1 MGMKMENYKNTPSFY
16 NTKEVFQK
24 YLAMTSYYTILQDAV
39 CKIVKYCNP
48 KTILELG
55 SGTGS
60 TACRLAKENKNSFV
74 IAVDMRKNMIDIGRK
89 ISQKKNINNIDFI
102 KSEMVDYIEKQREIS
117 EIIVLLYSFH
127 HILDPDENKIEFLRL
142 CRSKLPKNGK
152 ICIGETFLPDCSNRA
167 ILNSKITECWSKRIL
182 EGYSSTFWASL
193 DGISYDSIERA
204 REIANFSMEHEKK
217 AGELVLHRDNEY
229 LVTMNWL
236 LKQATSLGYNVE
248 IAEPCNSVGDAVI
261 LLSLNTKSSTAKE
274 IQL

>member
-1 MGMKMENYKNTPSFY
+1 MENYKNTPSFY

-24 YLAMTSYYTILQDAV
+24 YLARTSYYTVMQDAV
-39 CKIVKYCNP
+39 CKIVKHCNP

-74 IAVDMRKNMIDIGRK
+74 MAVDMRENMVDIGQE
-89 ISQKKNINNIDFI
+89 ISHEKNIKNIDFVL
-102 KSEMVDYIEKQREIS
+102 SEMVDYIEKQGELS

-127 HILDPDENKIEFLRL
+127 HIPDPDENKIKFLRL
-142 CRSKLPKNGK
+142 CKSKLPKDGK
-152 ICIGETFLPDCSNRA
+152 ICIAETFLPDCSNRA

-193 DGISYDSIERA
+193 DGVSYGDIERA

-229 LVTMNWL
+229 LVSMNWL
-236 LKQATSLGYNVE
+236 LKQANSLGYNVE
-248 IAEPCNSVGDAVI
+248 IAEPCNSVGDAVV